1 MVDFSLTETDQK
13 LVDLVRE
20 ENDLGRPYARE
31 LDRTV
36 EIEPSRLRGIH
47 PSIAGR
53 ENPYELLERVHEET
67 SGLVIAE
74 ALMFMA
80 SANDVE
86 LRDVGGHEA
95 FGSMVLRN
103 FGSSAQK
110 QEYGH
115 LNLAIGITEPDA
127 GSDPAAMR
135 SMAKYDPETDE
146 YVLNGEK
153 IFISFFN
160 KFDGAVTL
168 ARVAGEDGARPEFGT
183 FVLVK
188 GTPGLMESPQ
198 MRKLGVRKH
207 ELSGF
212 VMQDVRIPASARLDA
227 DFGKTLSN
235 FNHNRP
241 IVAAVALASCRSL
254 LDFTRTQ
261 LEEAG
266 IEIDYVANLAGRSAI
281 VDRFLR
287 LEASWEAAW
296 GTVMRAKWLEH
307 KQGMY
312 SNGYRTEASIAKA
325 LGAKVA
331 REITQGCLEI
341 LGPES
346 LSEAYLAEKWFRD
359 VRIADIYEGAGEI
372 QRILIAREIFGFKR
386 ELS

>member
-1 MVDFSLTETDQK
+1 MVDFSLTETDKK
-13 LVDLVRE
+13 LIDLVRE
-20 ENDLGRPYARE
+20 ENEIGRAFARE
-31 LDRTV
+31 LDRTMEV
-36 EIEPSRLRGIH
+36 EPSRLRGVH
-47 PSIAGR
+47 PAVADR
-53 ENPYELLERVHEET
+53 ENPFELLESVHEET

-80 SANDVE
+80 SAQDVE

-103 FGSSAQK
+103 FGTDVQK
-110 QEYGH
+110 EKYGH

-127 GSDPAAMR
+127 GSDPGAMR
-135 SMAKYDPETDE
+135 SYARYDPETEE

-160 KFDGAVTL
+160 KFDGAVAL
-168 ARVAGEDGARPEFGT
+168 VKVDGKDGGRPEFGT

-188 GTPGLMESPQ
+188 GAPGLIESPQ

-212 VMQDVRIPASARLDA
+212 VMQDLRVPAVARLDA

-241 IVAAVALASCRSL
+241 IVSAVALASCRSL
-254 LDFTRTQ
+254 LDFTRDK
-261 LEEAG
+261 LKAAG
-266 IEIDYVANLAGRSAI
+266 VEFDYAQGISGRSALA
-281 VDRFLR
+281 DRFIR
-287 LEASWEAAW
+287 LESLWEASW
-296 GTVMRAKWLEH
+296 GTIMRAKWMEH

-325 LGAKVA
+325 MGAKAA
-331 REITQGCLEI
+331 RDITQGCLEI

-346 LSEAYLAEKWFRD
+346 LSEEYLAEKWFRD

-372 QRILIAREIFGFKR
+372 QRVLIARDIFGYKK